1 MNGEKKGGL
10 HRPIPYLT
18 PFVSPSISSFV
29 FHFPEYLNEQGA
41 MFGGQPTAQFM
52 KLNWNIAR
60 EMFMVS
66 IPLWLFWAMIKD
78 HLGHVKY
85 VQDTEREIEG
95 KKR

>member
-1 MNGEKKGGL
+1 
-10 HRPIPYLT
+10 
-18 PFVSPSISSFV
+18 
-29 FHFPEYLNEQGA
+29 
-41 MFGGQPTAQFM
+41 M

-85 VQDTEREIEG
+85 TYKTLMMNATFFCTVASVFYFLSSSLVSSPPTYCSPNTHDTKSCLLCVNVFDIHSVCVIREV
-95 KKR
+95 